1 VLQQMK
7 FGTACIKETIRLHP
21 PLIFLM
27 RAVVQKRIS
36 AGRNK
41 YTIPAGHTVGG
52 RVAVC
57 DC

>member
-1 VLQQMK
+1 MK